1 MKTSSDQRFIGCGLA
16 DFCPDL
22 AQTEAIAL
30 AVMGGSSRVDSNAVV
45 AEMPAPQAQQAVQ
58 R

>member
-1 MKTSSDQRFIGCGLA
+1 MA

-22 AQTEAIAL
+22 AQTEGIAL
-30 AVMGGSSRVDSNAVV
+30 AVMGGSSRVDRNAVV
-45 AEMPAPQAQQAVQ
+45 AEMPASQAQQAVQ

>member
-1 MKTSSDQRFIGCGLA
+1 MA

-30 AVMGGSSRVDSNAVV
+30 AVMGGSSQVAPIGAVAGV
-45 AEMPAPQAQQAVQ
+45 PMPQPRQAVP